1 MKPLVFQLRGTTVKA
16 HVSILLLF
24 AYLLY
29 QGWRLNL
36 PAWHITTACAIL
48 LGSVFIHELGHVL
61 AFRRLLGIRSHVWI
75 FAVGGVTI
83 PLEKAWMYRGWRM
96 ALVAF
101 AGPLANF
108 LLAVFSLVLVV
119 CSNDMVTLQ
128 LAFTSLVLNAV
139 MGIFNLVPTKPFD
152 GGHVFAAIVE
162 WALWRT
168 PRLSDFVVGAFGT
181 LCGFCLLTAAVSL
194 HDPLLG
200 LGGAIAIFANT
211 PLARVP

>member
-1 MKPLVFQLRGTTVKA
+1 MRPVEFQLRETVIKV
-16 HVSILLLF
+16 HVSVLLLF

-48 LGSVFIHELGHVL
+48 LGSVFIHELGHVV

-108 LLAVFSLVLVV
+108 LLAVLSLILVA
-119 CSNDMVTLQ
+119 SSRDRVTLD

-181 LCGFCLLTAAVSL
+181 LCGFCLLTGAIYL

-200 LGGAIAIFANT
+200 LVGVVAILANT
-211 PLARVP
+211 PLSQH